1 MKHVGIVGQKPC
13 IVLFRE
19 VPSEPENCLVVKTD
33 SLEPDQHDALMNVVQ
48 SPEAQESNELS
59 EVLNR
64 RTFPDGS
71 NMLTSLHYGKKIEK
85 VSDTLVE
92 LTPTPSQKVS
102 LTEVKAEI
110 AKINNASN
118 PPLKTEVDPNAEEIS
133 VTTANVEGTP
143 ANAEGDAPQ
152 DVAQSILVQ
161 ADLMTEDANRML
173 AEAEA
178 KRQEAYSLNPAL
190 KPKKGP
196 GRPKKS

>member
-1 MKHVGIVGQKPC
+1 
-13 IVLFRE
+13 
-19 VPSEPENCLVVKTD
+19 
-33 SLEPDQHDALMNVVQ
+33 
-48 SPEAQESNELS
+48 
-59 EVLNR
+59 
-64 RTFPDGS
+64 
-71 NMLTSLHYGKKIEK
+71 MLTSLHYGKKIEK
-85 VSDTLVE
+85 VSDTLVD

-110 AKINNASN
+110 AKINNESN
-118 PPLKTEVDPNAEEIS
+118 PPLKTEVDPNAEEMS

-143 ANAEGDAPQ
+143 ANAEGDSAE

-178 KRQEAYSLNPAL
+178 KRQEAYTMNPAL